1 LIANTL
7 AGIALMAVT
16 IESIRNVGL
25 HPALSLTIPIKICPR
40 ILPKPAIPSI
50 MPDTVARAF

>member
-1 LIANTL
+1 
-7 AGIALMAVT
+7 MAVT
-16 IESIRNVGL
+16 IDSIRNVGL
-25 HPALSLTIPIKICPR
+25 QPALSLTIPIKIWPR